1 MAESIIV
8 APNEKLPPKLRER
21 LVKNPEICG
30 VYKEIKILY
39 SLEGSTFKVFISL
52 YGRRQAVLGIVTSN
66 FSWDKKGDRRKS
78 SFIEQKWF
86 DGRRL
91 IISISPYTKNAQ
103 SGRFKLK
110 IMRAHGHC

>member
-1 MAESIIV
+1 MTENIIV
-8 APNEKLPPKLRER
+8 SSDEKLSLKLRER
-21 LVKNPEICG
+21 LVKNPEISG
-30 VYKEIKILY
+30 TYKEIKVLY
-39 SLEGSTFKVFISL
+39 SLESTLKVFIAL

-103 SGRFKLK
+103 SGKFKLK

>member
-1 MAESIIV
+1 MTENIIV
-8 APNEKLPPKLRER
+8 SSDEKLSLKLRER
-21 LVKNPEICG
+21 LVKNPEISG
-30 VYKEIKILY
+30 TYKEIKVLY
-39 SLEGSTFKVFISL
+39 SLESTLKVFIAL
-52 YGRRQAVLGIVTSN
+52 YGRRQAVLGIITSN
-66 FSWDKKGDRRKS
+66 FLWDKKGDRKKS

-103 SGRFKLK
+103 SGKFKLK